1 MLDHLRVEGCCRS
14 GFNGFPAFLS
24 PLIFIAICFVVL
36 AVLLLCALL
45 DAKDVLA
52 VAGGV
57 TGVSTSISA
66 HTNTPAAK
74 ESPSTTKM

>member
-1 MLDHLRVEGCCRS
+1 MEGCSRS
-14 GFNGFPAFLS
+14 GFSGLPTFLL
-24 PLIFIAICFVVL
+24 PLTSALCFVVL

-57 TGVSTSISA
+57 TGVSTSMSA
-66 HTNTPAAK
+66 RTNTHAAK